1 MIRRARGWMAA
12 VAAAAAVA
20 VAVAAAALGLGGA
33 EAADLAATTYK
44 APAYAAAPAPFS
56 WTGFYAG
63 ANVGG
68 AFTGN
73 DSFTNAAG
81 ANGGKLSGVIGG
93 LQAGYNYQI
102 SPMFVVGIEN
112 DLEFTGLS
120 RKADLVNP
128 AVSMPWLT
136 SGRARA
142 GIAVLDQRLWLYGT
156 AGLAAGE
163 LKDGPTH
170 KMKMGWT
177 AGGGAEWAFLPKWS
191 AKLEYLY
198 TDLKHD
204 DLPDWRAAKIHSVRL
219 GLNYHFDLFR

>member
-1 MIRRARGWMAA
+1 MTIRGARSWL
-12 VAAAAAVA
+12 
-20 VAVAAAALGLGGA
+20 AALAVTALACGGA
-33 EAADLAATTYK
+33 RAADLPATAYK

-73 DSFTNAAG
+73 DGFANAASG
-81 ANGGKLSGVIGG
+81 NGGKLSGVIGG
-93 LQAGYNYQI
+93 LQAGYNYQL
-102 SPMFVVGIEN
+102 SPLVVVGIEN
-112 DLEFTGLS
+112 DLGFTGLS
-120 RKADLVNP
+120 RKGDLVNP
-128 AVSMPWLT
+128 AISAPWLT

-142 GIAVLDQRLWLYGT
+142 GVALLDQRLFLYGT

-163 LKDGPTH
+163 LKDGPIH
-170 KMKMGWT
+170 KVKMGWT

-204 DLPDWRAAKIHSVRL
+204 GLLDWRAAKIHTVRA
-219 GLNYHFDLFR
+219 GVNYHFDLFR

>member
-1 MIRRARGWMAA
+1 MTIRRARYLLAL
-12 VAAAAAVA
+12 
-20 VAVAAAALGLGGA
+20 AAAALA
-33 EAADLAATTYK
+33 CREAQAADLPATAYK
-44 APAYAAAPAPFS
+44 APSYAAAPAPFS

-68 AFTGN
+68 TFTGK
-73 DSFTNAAG
+73 DAFTNAAG

-93 LQAGYNYQI
+93 LQAGYNYQV

-112 DLEFTGLS
+112 DIEFAGLS
-120 RKADLVNP
+120 RKGDLVNP
-128 AVSMPWLT
+128 AISVPWLT

-163 LKDGPTH
+163 LKDGPIH

-177 AGGGAEWAFLPKWS
+177 AGGGAEWAFQPKWS

-204 DLPDWRAAKIHSVRL
+204 KLPDWRAAKIHAVRV